1 MVSVE
6 IDEVPLE
13 HHDVPCLEPTE
24 QNAINGMNELISAQ
38 ENEEPISVVNVDH
51 QEKANG
57 ELAFDVPSELNR
69 QSETVS
75 AAVTYGGSEEADD
88 TDNDLWSGKRSRVRK
103 ELDNRASVVLLDIIK
118 ERWEAVTD
126 KKVSRAILFTSI
138 AREMRARG
146 IKISRKPEKVWS
158 KVYDRWNNIKRS
170 YTNFSDSLSETGKG
184 ASAPP
189 PFYEELQELM
199 GIENLFVTCFI
210 CSFRLLI

>member
-38 ENEEPISVVNVDH
+38 ENEDPISLVNVDL

-57 ELAFDVPSELNR
+57 ELDSDVPSELNR
-69 QSETVS
+69 QSETVI
-75 AAVTYGGSEEADD
+75 AAVTCEGSEEMADD
-88 TDNDLWSGKRSRVRK
+88 TDNDLWSGKRSRERK

-118 ERWEAVTD
+118 ERWEAVAD
-126 KKVSRAILFTSI
+126 KKVSRSILFTSI
-138 AREMRARG
+138 AGEMRARG
-146 IKISRKPEKVWS
+146 IKISRKPEKVWG
-158 KVYDRWNNIKRS
+158 KVYDRWTNMKRS

-184 ASAPP
+184 SSAPP

-210 CSFRLLI
+210 CPFR

>member
-57 ELAFDVPSELNR
+57 ELDFDVPSELNR

-75 AAVTYGGSEEADD
+75 AAVTCMGGAKKLMTRTTISGPAKDHEYGK
-88 TDNDLWSGKRSRVRK
+88 N
-103 ELDNRASVVLLDIIK
+103 
-118 ERWEAVTD
+118 
-126 KKVSRAILFTSI
+126 
-138 AREMRARG
+138 
-146 IKISRKPEKVWS
+146 
-158 KVYDRWNNIKRS
+158 
-170 YTNFSDSLSETGKG
+170 
-184 ASAPP
+184 
-189 PFYEELQELM
+189 
-199 GIENLFVTCFI
+199 
-210 CSFRLLI
+210 

>member
-1 MVSVE
+1 
-6 IDEVPLE
+6 
-13 HHDVPCLEPTE
+13 
-24 QNAINGMNELISAQ
+24 
-38 ENEEPISVVNVDH
+38 
-51 QEKANG
+51 
-57 ELAFDVPSELNR
+57 
-69 QSETVS
+69 
-75 AAVTYGGSEEADD
+75 
-88 TDNDLWSGKRSRVRK
+88 
-103 ELDNRASVVLLDIIK
+103 
-118 ERWEAVTD
+118 
-126 KKVSRAILFTSI
+126 LFTSI
-138 AREMRARG
+138 AKEMRARG